1 MRDEARTARMKPV
14 LDRIPDHWGKW
25 LPDAGWDDLLLNLDR
40 ALSAIDPD
48 YVIFQ
53 AKEKFGT
60 LRFYTMTPE
69 YVGDDKEPALFR
81 ELVATAENQSAYICE
96 RCGAKGKTRSD
107 LAWIKTLCDD
117 CYTNPKREEED

>member
-1 MRDEARTARMKPV
+1 MTTDEARQARMKPI

-48 YVIFQ
+48 YTLLQ

-60 LRFYTMTPE
+60 LRFYTEMSPGFDE
-69 YVGDDKEPALFR
+69 DGALFFS
-81 ELVATAENQSAYICE
+81 LVSTAEEQSAHICE
-96 RCGAKGKTRSD
+96 RCGAVGAKTRS
-107 LAWIKTLCDD
+107 LAWIKTLCDT
-117 CYTNPKREEED
+117 CFKPKEVNN